1 MMKLAKL
8 ITKMSPSKF
17 RQIIKRVTKSPFLF
31 LVSYSG
37 KPVAGQSIEPNHLTT
52 IFPNS
57 S

>member
-1 MMKLAKL
+1 
-8 ITKMSPSKF
+8 MSPSKF